1 MLEIKNLT
9 CHYGVIRALHDISMT
24 IPDDGIFAVIGANG
38 AGKTTLIN
46 SIAGLV
52 TPTEGSIN
60 FNGTEITE
68 LHTKD
73 VIRNGIALCPEGR
86 RVFKSISVYENLVAG
101 AYIMKDKKRVEEN
114 IEEVFRL
121 FPRLKE
127 REKQLAGTLSGGEQQ
142 MLAVGR
148 ALMTDPKLL
157 LLDEPS
163 MGLAPNLID
172 FVFETMERIHKELH
186 IPIIVVE
193 QNSEMALSVADY
205 AYVLEVGEM
214 TLQGTG
220 QELLESDE
228 VKNKYLGA

>member
-1 MLEIKNLT
+1 MLEVKNLT
-9 CHYGVIRALHDISMT
+9 CHYGVIRALNNISFT

-46 SIAGLV
+46 SISGMV
-52 TPTEGSIN
+52 SPTSGSIC
-60 FNGTEITE
+60 FNGTEITA
-68 LHTKD
+68 LPTKD
-73 VIRNGIALCPEGR
+73 VIRTGIALCPEGR
-86 RVFKSISVYENLVAG
+86 RVFKSISVYENLLAG
-101 AYIMKDKKRVEEN
+101 AYILKDKARVEKNVQQVYE
-114 IEEVFRL
+114 L

-127 REKQLAGTLSGGEQQ
+127 RHKQLAGTLSGGEQQ

-172 FVFETMERIHKELH
+172 FVFETMVRIHQERH

-205 AYVLEVGEM
+205 AYVLEVGNL
-214 TLQGTG
+214 TLHGTG
-220 QELLESDE
+220 QELLQSDE